1 VTATQIPTRRSVSSL
16 GDVVDTQRE
25 RLIALRGQMLAEQA
39 DAVSPAV
46 ARALEM
52 ADAYVFLALGYL
64 GHVDELFPGE
74 LSDPR

>member
-1 VTATQIPTRRSVSSL
+1 
-16 GDVVDTQRE
+16 VVDTQRE

-39 DAVSPAV
+39 DAASPAV

>member
-1 VTATQIPTRRSVSSL
+1 MTATQIPTRRSASSL